1 MVTQSKEF
9 SRSNSI
15 DERFEA
21 KNLEIQKVKETSR
34 SSSDDQNFRRSSQ
47 SLQDKFEINRVS
59 AEISRIEK
67 RYSRSS
73 SDDDRPIVEVR
84 GDTEVTS
91 AEKNRSSADLNRSSA
106 EKNRSS
112 AEKDRSSSDLNRSSA
127 ELNRAAEKNR
137 VSAEVNRVNAEMN
150 KVNAE
155 IKRIERS
162 FSRSNSADEKRVQEL
177 GVRKEERR
185 KEDKRLSQSVEIRPV
200 TVSSFIMI
208 DWKKVCL
215 YPDF

>member
-91 AEKNRSSADLNRSSA
+91 AETNSSSADLNRSSA
-106 EKNRSS
+106 EKN
-112 AEKDRSSSDLNRSSA
+112 RSSSDLNRSSA